1 MTAPGE
7 KDGRRLFEE
16 GMRRIADHERGLLE
30 MMLDGTGGMRGMR
43 EMPGVI
49 VRMDGKDLMTR
60 DLIMGIEFENI
71 PCDKASAEYDKRGVI
86 TFERA
91 VSSIYSKRM
100 VEAFGSKGMVRLS
113 PLHVNTPEEIAR
125 FLQITQEIA
134 AL

>member
-1 MTAPGE
+1 MQNTYRRRVGILLLFFADRGRTRRERAGPNISGYIFDTE
-7 KDGRRLFEE
+7 K
-16 GMRRIADHERGLLE
+16 
-30 MMLDGTGGMRGMR
+30 
-43 EMPGVI
+43 I

-71 PCDKASAEYDKRGVI
+71 PCDRASAEYDKRGVI

-113 PLHVNTPEEIAR
+113 PLHVNTPEEICR